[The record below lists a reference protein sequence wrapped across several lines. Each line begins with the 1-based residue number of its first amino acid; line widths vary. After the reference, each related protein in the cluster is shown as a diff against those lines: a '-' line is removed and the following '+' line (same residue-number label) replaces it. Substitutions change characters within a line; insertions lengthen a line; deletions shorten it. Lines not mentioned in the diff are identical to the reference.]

1 MISTNYIIL
10 SVDELDDVVFSE
22 INETDRDGLRLSV
35 DGNLTF
41 ISWDGNTPQFVTSLL
56 TKSDVYS
63 EAEMLEL
70 LEGTDWKKQI
80 Y

>member
-10 SVDELDDVVFSE
+10 SIDELDDVTFSE
-22 INETDRDGLRLSV
+22 INETDRDTLRLSV
-35 DGNLTF
+35 DGNFTF
-41 ISWDGNTPQFVTSLL
+41 ISWEDETPTFVNGLI
-56 TKSDVYS
+56 TKSSIYS

-70 LEGTDWKKQI
+70 LEGTNWKKEI

>member
-10 SVDELDDVVFSE
+10 SVDELDYVTFSE
-22 INETDRDGLRLSV
+22 INETDRDTVRLSI
-35 DGNLTF
+35 DANFTF
-41 ISWDGNTPQFVTSLL
+41 ISWEGETPTFVNSLI
-56 TKSDVYS
+56 TKSSIYS

-70 LEGTDWKKQI
+70 LEGVNWKKEI